1 MKHKLKKVFENAVW
15 WSGVIMVGLVLG
27 VSLQVVKAWTEPTE
41 APPGGNV
48 GAPVNTSLLDQ
59 TKAGGLRVLSLF
71 THGLQL
77 PDGATPGAVLTA
89 KADPLNPLIST
100 GEVAW
105 AAGGGGGCYV
115 SNATIPNYSGVANC
129 SGDACCLSNFKNKG
143 SVGKWGFCHSCG
155 NYSSYQYLKPPGMN
169 CSKGWC
175 YDGDVGES
183 FVCCQN

>member
-105 AAGGGGGCYV
+105 AAGNGGGGTYTAWGTTSCAAGWT
-115 SNATIPNYSGVANC
+115 SAYSGTAIVFASGWGIGGPVCSATALTTSGVYGSWQDTKHQDTNRIINC
-129 SGDACCLSNFKNKG
+129 T
-143 SVGKWGFCHSCG
+143 
-155 NYSSYQYLKPPGMN
+155 
-169 CSKGWC
+169 
-175 YDGDVGES
+175 
-183 FVCCQN
+183 VCVK

>member
-89 KADPLNPLIST
+89 KADPMNPLIST
-100 GEVAW
+100 GEAAW
-105 AAGGGGGCYV
+105 AAGGGGGGCYV
-115 SNATIPNYSGVANC
+115 SYKNDST
-129 SGDACCLSNFKNKG
+129 DAACITGFKNKG
-143 SVGKWGFCHSCG
+143 SAGGYGYCHDCG
-155 NYSSYQYLKPPGMN
+155 SYSTYSFLRPPNGV
-169 CSKGWC
+169 CSPGWC
-175 YDGDVGES
+175 YDGDIGQAY
-183 FVCCQN
+183 VCCM

>member
-89 KADPLNPLIST
+89 KADPMNPLIST
-100 GEVAW
+100 GEAAW
-105 AAGGGGGCYV
+105 AAAEGGGGGEKYALSCSSSGIAGQSYMM
-115 SNATIPNYSGVANC
+115 TICCRMDNLSGQTECKVNYDWHREGWRTFR
-129 SGDACCLSNFKNKG
+129 D
-143 SVGKWGFCHSCG
+143 
-155 NYSSYQYLKPPGMN
+155 KP
-169 CSKGWC
+169 W
-175 YDGDVGES
+175 
-183 FVCCQN
+183 